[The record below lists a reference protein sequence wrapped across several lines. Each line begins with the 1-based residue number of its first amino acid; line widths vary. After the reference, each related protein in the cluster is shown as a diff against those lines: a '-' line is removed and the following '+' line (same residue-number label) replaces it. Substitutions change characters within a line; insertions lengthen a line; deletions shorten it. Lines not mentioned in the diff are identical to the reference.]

1 MAKTIGLNAIEMQY
15 LRLSLG
21 LSQAQV
27 AQLTK
32 TTEADVA
39 AWEAGEAEASGLAQ
53 KVLLDLDDTIEMQ
66 VLNTCDGIEDLFKK
80 EPKRHLAFVVYP
92 TQALYQQYN
101 PEFLSSLP
109 LTELYNTAAW
119 RIKKECKLVLE
130 VDVSLV
136 ALDVE
141 SYKAFR
147 ELNGMGESREA
158 RAKWAAAQL
167 K

>member
-1 MAKTIGLNAIEMQY
+1 MSKNTGLNAIEMQY
-15 LRLSLG
+15 LRHSLS

-27 AQLTK
+27 ADLTK
-32 TTEADVA
+32 LTEAEVS
-39 AWEAGEAEASGLAQ
+39 AWETGEQEAPGLAQ
-53 KVLLDLDDTIEMQ
+53 KKLLDLDDTIEMQ
-66 VLNTCDGIEDLFKK
+66 VLNTTDGIEELFKK
-80 EPKRHLAFVVYP
+80 EPKRRLAFVVYP
-92 TQALYQQYN
+92 TQALYNQYN

-147 ELNGMGESREA
+147 EQQGLSESRES
-158 RAKWAAAQL
+158 RAKWAATQL
-167 K
+167 